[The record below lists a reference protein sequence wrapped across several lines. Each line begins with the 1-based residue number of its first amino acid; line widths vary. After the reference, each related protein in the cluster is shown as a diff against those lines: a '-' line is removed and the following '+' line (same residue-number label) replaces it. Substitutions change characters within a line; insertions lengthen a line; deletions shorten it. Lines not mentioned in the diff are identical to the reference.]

1 MLPKCENFWEVS
13 FWETEGLR
21 RHSKGVVSTVTS
33 QQKGSW
39 FKSQLDFSDCSLKG
53 FKWSAKKQHILR
65 ICEFNFWKLILIL

>member
-1 MLPKCENFWEVS
+1 MQKLKKKLLFKRLPKCENFWEVS

-39 FKSQLDFSDCSLKG
+39 FKSQQDFSDCSLKD
-53 FKWSAKKQHILR
+53 FKWSAKSNT
-65 ICEFNFWKLILIL
+65 F